1 MEELGLGTGGLA
13 MRSGIDAVTL
23 VAILSGQEEMGARQ
37 WADLSQAL
45 EVPLEWMFEG
55 VRFVPRTGPE
65 GRGFYEI
72 EPEGSGSADPGDPA
86 DGLGGDPPD
95 DTPPVTGGGDKD
107 R

>member
-1 MEELGLGTGGLA
+1 M
-13 MRSGIDAVTL
+13 
-23 VAILSGQEEMGARQ
+23 
-37 WADLSQAL
+37 
-45 EVPLEWMFEG
+45 PPEWMFEG

-72 EPEGSGSADPGDPA
+72 EPEARGSAGPEDAA

-95 DTPPVTGGGDKD
+95 DARPVTGGGDEG